1 MFIKGWLPKVAHM
14 GVIRHVPLHAPRAA
28 PGTVAA
34 LRASDHRNGGLV
46 LSLAWLLVGSAFGL
60 TAAGAHRGAVE
71 PRPIQRIAAVAANQP
86 LAAAAVEDVLAW
98 PHDPTAARS
107 WPGILTTTLQMQPIP
122 AFVGLDDPP
131 GLGPAPAVD
140 PAVSALLAQLLD
152 DAKGSP
158 SDLRPGLQAEV
169 ALKFA
174 LAQVG
179 RPYVWGATGPDSY
192 DCSGLTWQSYAQ
204 AGVALPRVAAAQ
216 YGLAGT
222 PVAIAD
228 LLPGDLVFFATAAW
242 DPGAVHHVGMYVGH
256 GLMVDA
262 PHPGAYVRVEPVT
275 AAGYVG
281 AVRIVPVR
289 PAEPA
294 PTATP
299 SPTATPTGAGA
310 PPTPAGATTPSTTSP
325 AAAGGTPSDPPTPSA
340 ADPTPSAAAPATPDP
355 TPSEPAPTTPDPT
368 PSATA
373 PTPDPT
379 PSVTAPPATPP
390 AEPTPSP
397 SAAPASAPVTSD
409 PATSPA
415 IAPPVG

>member
-1 MFIKGWLPKVAHM
+1 
-14 GVIRHVPLHAPRAA
+14 
-28 PGTVAA
+28 
-34 LRASDHRNGGLV
+34 
-46 LSLAWLLVGSAFGL
+46 
-60 TAAGAHRGAVE
+60 
-71 PRPIQRIAAVAANQP
+71 
-86 LAAAAVEDVLAW
+86 
-98 PHDPTAARS
+98 
-107 WPGILTTTLQMQPIP
+107 MQPIP

-131 GLGPAPAVD
+131 GLGPPPAVD
-140 PAVSALLAQLLD
+140 PAVAVLLAQLGD

-169 ALKFA
+169 ALEFA

-294 PTATP
+294 PTGT
-299 SPTATPTGAGA
+299 SSRTATPTRAGK
-310 PPTPAGATTPSTTSP
+310 PPTPTRATTPSTTSP
-325 AAAGGTPSDPPTPSA
+325 SAAAGRPSDPPTPSA
-340 ADPTPSAAAPATPDP
+340 ADPTPSATAPTTPDP
-355 TPSEPAPTTPDPT
+355 TPSPSAPTTPDPT
-368 PSATA
+368 PSATP

-379 PSVTAPPATPP
+379 PSVTAPP

-397 SAAPASAPVTSD
+397 SAAPASSSVTSD

-415 IAPPVG
+415 SAPPGG

>member
-1 MFIKGWLPKVAHM
+1 MFVKGLLLNVARM
-14 GVIRHVPLHAPRAA
+14 GVITNVPLHAPRAA

-34 LRASDHRNGGLV
+34 LRVGDHRNGGLV
-46 LSLAWLLVGSAFGL
+46 LSLAWLVVGSIVGL

-71 PRPIQRIAAVAANQP
+71 PRPVQRIAAVAAAQP
-86 LAAAAVEDVLAW
+86 LVAAAVDDELAW
-98 PHDPTAARS
+98 PHDPTAAGRT
-107 WPGILTTTLQMQPIP
+107 GNLTATVQMQPIP

-131 GLGPAPAVD
+131 GPDPAPTVD
-140 PAVSALLAQLLD
+140 PAVAALLAQLLD

-158 SDLRPGLQAEV
+158 SALRPGAQAEV

-262 PHPGAYVRVEPVT
+262 PHTGAYVRVEPVT

-281 AVRIVPVR
+281 AIRIVPVR
-289 PAEPA
+289 PAKPA
-294 PTATP
+294 PTGTP

-310 PPTPAGATTPSTTSP
+310 LPTPAGATTPPTTSP
-325 AAAGGTPSDPPTPSA
+325 AAAAATPSDPPTPPSPA
-340 ADPTPSAAAPATPDP
+340 PTPSATAPTTPDP
-355 TPSEPAPTTPDPT
+355 TPSEPTPTTPDPT

-373 PTPDPT
+373 PTPEPT
-379 PSVTAPPATPP
+379 PSVTPPA

-397 SAAPASAPVTSD
+397 SAAPATSSVPSD

-415 IAPPVG
+415 NTPLGG

>member
-1 MFIKGWLPKVAHM
+1 MFVKGLLHKVAHM
-14 GVIRHVPLHAPRAA
+14 RDVGHFPLHAPRAA

-34 LRASDHRNGGLV
+34 LRASDHTNGGLV
-46 LSLAWLLVGSAFGL
+46 LRLAWLLVGSAVGL

-71 PRPIQRIAAVAANQP
+71 PRPIQRIAAVAADRP
-86 LAAAAVEDVLAW
+86 LVTAAVDDVHAW

-140 PAVSALLAQLLD
+140 PAVAALLAQLLD

-169 ALKFA
+169 ALAFA

-192 DCSGLTWQSYAQ
+192 DCSGLTWQSYAH

-216 YGLAGT
+216 YALAGT
-222 PVAIAD
+222 PVAIGD

-256 GLMVDA
+256 GQMVDA

-281 AVRIVPVR
+281 AVRIVPMR
-289 PAEPA
+289 PAETTPA
-294 PTATP
+294 ATP
-299 SPTATPTGAGA
+299 SPTATPTRAGA
-310 PPTPAGATTPSTTSP
+310 PPTPAGATTPSTTPP
-325 AAAGGTPSDPPTPSA
+325 AATTGTPSDPTAPSA
-340 ADPTPSAAAPATPDP
+340 TDPTPSEPAPTTPDP

-379 PSVTAPPATPP
+379 LSATASPTAPPAD
-390 AEPTPSP
+390 PTPSP
-397 SAAPASAPVTSD
+397 SAAPASPSVTSD
-409 PATSPA
+409 PTTSPA
-415 IAPPVG
+415 NAPPGG